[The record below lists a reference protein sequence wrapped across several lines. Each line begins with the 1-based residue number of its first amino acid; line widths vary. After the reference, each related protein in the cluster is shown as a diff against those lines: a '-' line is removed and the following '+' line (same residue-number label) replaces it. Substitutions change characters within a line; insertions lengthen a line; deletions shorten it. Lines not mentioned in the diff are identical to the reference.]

1 MLWWRLATL
10 LRVTDPAV
18 RHLTPADAP
27 LLRIATLGNVNWD
40 QERFSMSDVDE
51 RAEFAHYTHLDVARG
66 DFGFATEKNGRPV
79 GAAWAI
85 FLPAEDAGYGFV
97 NVRIPEVSLW
107 IDAGQRGHGLGRLL
121 LRRVKSEARSRGIS
135 HLSLSVD
142 AGNFAKR
149 LYESEGFRD
158 VPGRER
164 DGVMIWAS
172 QNH

>member
-1 MLWWRLATL
+1 M
-10 LRVTDPAV
+10 TDPAF

-27 LLRIATLGNVNWD
+27 LLRIATLGNLNWD
-40 QERFSMSDVDE
+40 QERFTLTDVDE
-51 RAEFAHYTHLDVARG
+51 RAEFTHYTRLELERG
-66 DFGFATEKNGRPV
+66 DFGFAAEMSGRPV

-97 NVRIPEVSLW
+97 DVRTPEVSLW
-107 IDAGQRGHGLGRLL
+107 IDARQRGRGLGRLL
-121 LRRVKSEARSRGIS
+121 LRRLKSDAQSRGIS
-135 HLSLSVD
+135 HLSLSVE

-164 DGVMIWAS
+164 DGIMIWTS
-172 QNH
+172 QQD

>member
-1 MLWWRLATL
+1 M
-10 LRVTDPAV
+10 TDPAI

-27 LLRIATLGNVNWD
+27 LLRIATLGNVNWS
-40 QERFSMSDVDE
+40 QERFSPSDVVE
-51 RAEFAHYTHLDVARG
+51 RAEFAHYTHLDVGRG
-66 DFGFATEKNGRPV
+66 DFGFAAEKNGRPV

-97 NVRIPEVSLW
+97 NVRTPEVSLW
-107 IDAGQRGHGLGRLL
+107 IDAGQRGQGLGRFL

-135 HLSLSVD
+135 HLSLSVE

-158 VPGRER
+158 IPGREP

-172 QNH
+172 QQH